1 MTGHGQASQRH
12 GDFSID
18 VEIRTVNNRYLKVV
32 SKISEAASA
41 MESQLE
47 SIIREFLK
55 RGSVTISIRVTQVGR
70 SNAATINQKTLEDYL
85 TQSKSV
91 SDRLGIQFGYDLG
104 QLLLLPGVLE
114 SNRQQED
121 EQLLEVVHSTVQTAL
136 KDLQS
141 MRLKEGE
148 AMRSQFM
155 ESLAQIATHKSL
167 IEARAPEVVADYR
180 QKMEQ
185 RVRNGLA
192 QVGHQVSEVDLLRE
206 VLAHADRC
214 DISEEITRLGSH
226 LKQFQD
232 ALSTTESQGRRLDF
246 LIQEL
251 FRETNTIGSKANDAQ
266 VSQLVVSIKTGIEQM
281 RELVQNVE

>member
-1 MTGHGQASQRH
+1 MTGHGQAAQRH

-18 VEIRTVNNRYLKVV
+18 VEIRTVNNRYLKVI
-32 SKISEAASA
+32 SKISEAASSL
-41 MESQLE
+41 EPQLE
-47 SIIREFLK
+47 SLVREFLK
-55 RGSVTISIRVTQVGR
+55 RGSVTVSIRVVQVGR
-70 SNAATINQKTLEDYL
+70 SNAAAINPKTLEDYL

-91 SDRLGIQFGYDLG
+91 ADRLGIQFEYNLG

-121 EQLLEVVHSTVQTAL
+121 EELLEVVRLTVRAAL
-136 KDLQS
+136 KDLQL
-141 MRLKEGE
+141 MRTQEGS
-148 AMRSQFM
+148 AMRSQFV
-155 ESLAQIATHKSL
+155 ETLSQIAANKSV
-167 IEARAPEVVADYR
+167 IEARAPDVVSEYR
-180 QKMEQ
+180 AKMEQ
-185 RVRNGLA
+185 RIRNGLA
-192 QVGHQVSEVDLLRE
+192 QVGYQVADVDLLRE
-206 VLAHADRC
+206 VLAYADRC

-226 LKQFQD
+226 LTQFQD
-232 ALSTTESQGRRLDF
+232 ALSAPESQGRRLDF

>member
-1 MTGHGQASQRH
+1 MTGHGQASQRQ

-41 MESQLE
+41 IEPQLE

-121 EQLLEVVHSTVQTAL
+121 EQLLEVVHLTVQTAL

-155 ESLAQIATHKSL
+155 ESLAQIAVHKSL
-167 IEARAPEVVADYR
+167 IEARAPDVVADYR
-180 QKMEQ
+180 QKMEL

>member
-41 MESQLE
+41 LEPQLE
-47 SIIREFLK
+47 SIIRDSLK
-55 RGSVTISIRVTQVGR
+55 RGSVTVSVRVTQVGR

-91 SDRLGIQFGYDLG
+91 ADRLGIEFGYDLG

-114 SNRQQED
+114 SNRQQDD
-121 EQLLEVVHSTVQTAL
+121 EKLLEVVQLTVRSAL
-136 KDLQS
+136 NDLQS

-148 AMRSQFM
+148 AMRSQFL
-155 ESLAQIATHKSL
+155 ETLSQIAASKSL
-167 IEARAPEVVADYR
+167 IEVRAPEVVAEFR
-180 QKMEQ
+180 SKMEQ
-185 RVRNGLA
+185 RIRTGLA
-192 QVGHQVSEVDLLRE
+192 QVGHQVSDIDLLRE
-206 VLAHADRC
+206 VLAYADRC

-232 ALSTTESQGRRLDF
+232 ALSTKESQGRRLDF